1 MFSEILTIAFYKTD
15 YNNLFYKN
23 VCNSLLQKYES
34 SKDLK
39 KVFKDYKVSF
49 GIFSKSGFT
58 TKLKNLSKAN
68 KNLLLFNQ
76 MGL

>member
-1 MFSEILTIAFYKTD
+1 
-15 YNNLFYKN
+15 